1 MSAAVKCRAHWCSD
15 AALQDGVLCE
25 RHDDMLPAEI
35 RSLMRA
41 AIQAAVAW
49 ITQAQMRRAFEALPE
64 ESKEAARQAAKTL

>member
-1 MSAAVKCRAHWCSD
+1 
-15 AALQDGVLCE
+15 
-25 RHDDMLPAEI
+25 MLPAEI